1 MKTNATMISCYA
13 RIIGENGIEDMKTI
27 GDRIEQ
33 LLKEFG
39 RARYDGAPPYTQ
51 VDLMEM
57 LTGQRPAPDGK
68 YYHVSTNKS
77 TINRILMDKQQPSHE
92 VLFAICD
99 MFNTDTE
106 WILRGNMLEPEK
118 IPDKFNTDEAN
129 RIGAI
134 VDDMLPPTRRL
145 LEMIANE
152 LLEIDQRQHASNLR
166 NAELLTKY
174 INQMANGDQQ
184 KAREYIESTGYRA

>member
-1 MKTNATMISCYA
+1 
-13 RIIGENGIEDMKTI
+13 
-27 GDRIEQ
+27 
-33 LLKEFG
+33 
-39 RARYDGAPPYTQ
+39 
-51 VDLMEM
+51 
-57 LTGQRPAPDGK
+57 
-68 YYHVSTNKS
+68 
-77 TINRILMDKQQPSHE
+77 MDKQQPSHE